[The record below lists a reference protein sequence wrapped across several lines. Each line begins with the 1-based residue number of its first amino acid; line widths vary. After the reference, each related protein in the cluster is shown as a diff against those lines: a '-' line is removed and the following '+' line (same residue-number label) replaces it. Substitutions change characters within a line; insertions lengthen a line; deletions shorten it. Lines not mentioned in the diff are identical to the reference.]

1 MVHLAMYCIFTYW
14 LEGQAW
20 KVRLGSGPGFARLF
34 GSAGRS
40 GLGESGLGESGL

>member
-20 KVRLGSGPGFARLF
+20 KVRLG
-34 GSAGRS
+34 RS
-40 GLGESGLGESGL
+40 GLAKAKGLLAFLGVQEGQACESQA